1 MSVLGIDVGGTNI
14 KAGRVDENG
23 YVHDTSSTETPADA
37 GPDAVLNTIATVITT
52 LSDAAPVEAVG
63 IGFPGVVDASG
74 SVHHPPNLKAWTTVP
89 VKAILE
95 ERLHRTIVVEN
106 DANAAAIAEAD
117 GGAGRDVSDFLY
129 ATLGTGVGGCVII
142 DRHVYRGPTGG
153 AGEIGHIIV
162 DINSKTSV
170 TGHPWRA
177 GTVEEFAGRDGR
189 ISYYRALTGEGASIS
204 ELVRRVEANDRHAV
218 ATFEMLAQ
226 YLAAGFASALAVL
239 GMSTLIIGGGIV
251 EAYPALIP
259 LIRAQLL
266 ERALPSIAQ
275 TLDIRKA
282 TFGNQAGIIGAAFLA
297 RRSLMHET
305 PSIGAQP
312 HP

>member
-1 MSVLGIDVGGTNI
+1 MNVLGIDVGGTNI
-14 KAGRVDENG
+14 KAGRVDVHG
-23 YVHDTSSTETPADA
+23 VVHDATSTETPADS
-37 GPDAVLNTIATVITT
+37 GPDAVLNTIASVVESFAST
-52 LSDAAPVEAVG
+52 APVDAIG

-74 SVHHPPNLKAWTTVP
+74 TVHHPPNLKGWTSVP
-89 VKAILE
+89 VKALLE
-95 ERLHRTIVVEN
+95 ERLRKQVVVEN

-117 GGAGRDVSDFLY
+117 AGAGRDVTDFLY

-142 DRHVYRGPTGG
+142 NRHVYRGPTGG

-170 TGHPWRA
+170 TGHRWRA

-189 ISYYRALTGEGASIS
+189 ISYYRSLAGDTVSVS
-204 ELVRRVEANDRHAV
+204 DLVRRIEAGDRHAA
-218 ATFEMLAQ
+218 ATFDMLSS
-226 YLAAGFASALAVL
+226 YLGAGFASALAVL
-239 GMSTLIIGGGIV
+239 GMSTLVIGGGIV
-251 EAYPALIP
+251 EAYPPIIG

-266 ERALPSIAQ
+266 GRALPSIVRS
-275 TLDIRKA
+275 LDVRKA

-297 RRSLMHET
+297 RRSIASTE
-305 PSIGAQP
+305 AQS

>member
-1 MSVLGIDVGGTNI
+1 MTVLGIDVGGTNI

-23 YVHDTSSTETPADA
+23 FVFDTSSTETPADA
-37 GPDAVLNTIATVITT
+37 GPDAVLDTIASVIKKV
-52 LSDAAPVEAVG
+52 SDASPVDAVG

-74 SVHHPPNLKAWTTVP
+74 TVHHPPNLKQWTTVP
-89 VKAILE
+89 VRAILE

-117 GGAGRDVSDFLY
+117 AGAGRDISDFLY

-142 DRHVYRGPTGG
+142 NRHVYRGPTGG

-162 DINSKTSV
+162 DINSKSSV
-170 TGHPWRA
+170 TGHAWRA

-189 ISYYRALTGEGASIS
+189 LSYYRALTGDTASVS
-204 ELVRRVEANDRHAV
+204 ELVRRVEAGDAHAD
-218 ATFEMLAQ
+218 ATFAMLAR

-239 GMSTLIIGGGIV
+239 GMPTLIIGGGIV
-251 EAYPALIP
+251 EAYPP
-259 LIRAQLL
+259 LIDLIRTQLL

-275 TLDIRKA
+275 HLDLRKA
-282 TFGNQAGIIGAAFLA
+282 TYGNQAGIIGAAFLA
-297 RRSLMHET
+297 KRTLTSVD
-305 PSIGAQP
+305 
-312 HP
+312 